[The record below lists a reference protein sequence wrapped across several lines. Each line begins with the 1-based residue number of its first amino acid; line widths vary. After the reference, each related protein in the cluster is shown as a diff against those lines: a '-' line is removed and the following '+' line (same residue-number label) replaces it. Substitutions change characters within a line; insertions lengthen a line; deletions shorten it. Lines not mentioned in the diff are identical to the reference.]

1 MPDLC
6 GVKDLSVSPKE
17 EIRQL
22 LSYLKELE
30 PISSVSAYGVTDDLR
45 LIKARLEDD
54 MFRVAVVGEFS
65 AGKSTFINALIGSDL
80 LSHAVSE
87 TTASL
92 TRLCPV
98 AADDERN
105 GRCEV
110 EFRDGRL
117 MILDSLLELR
127 DYTTVQSDVNVAE
140 EVKSVTVY
148 AHFMDAEHPL
158 IITDTPGL
166 NGLADKHREIT
177 LEEVKTSHAC
187 IYLLPLRGVSDS
199 DLEFLR
205 TLSKYQSHFIFV
217 QNFMDSLHESEQETP
232 EAILEADRRAID
244 SVLSGDG
251 LSQYQICAISALQ
264 ALGAKDYAISRLY
277 DSDTKD
283 LTEDDRTRLW
293 KTSSFSRFLEILSGL
308 TSGGEYLRATADSA
322 KKALLSILDLI
333 LPDLQTQNEFRE
345 AMKRTDAKAIRMQN
359 LEQMINRLEGQ
370 KADRLRRLSDFVKS
384 RDLENRRALKEY
396 VGEDL
401 NSLYEKTVQTMDKD
415 IRTYDDLERFERVHG
430 KRPPQY
436 YGDMIQRHLNSE
448 LAPRLYGYIQDNLFH
463 LHEEALRQA
472 QKYSGEI
479 RVAGSIAFEADMKTV
494 RFQSNDAGYVAEID
508 RMRRQAGELEDEART
523 LKERIN
529 NAEWQKNQAQS
540 SLNQKR
546 QELSRIHRE
555 EQSAKNR
562 LGSKPAVRSYQ
573 ERHTRTVTKWFLF
586 IPYDGTETYYT
597 TEYDD
602 SAQRA
607 WIRDMREIESRFR
620 DKEERH
626 ERQVRSLES
635 QLSSIQNQQRRDQR
649 VYESAQSR
657 AQDIRREIQQ
667 RQRIYED
674 TLRRR
679 KQEFCDAQKSRL
691 KETLRQSLSG
701 GNGDSLTQLNG
712 IIDRSSERN
721 APKIVRSAQQ
731 YFEKGFQKKL
741 DDLRARVSENREKL
755 DEQYRMDTEEIKVL
769 ERIRDA
775 IKEGA
780 VLHDAV

>member
-1 MPDLC
+1 MPESR
-6 GVKDLSVSPKE
+6 GVKDLSVSPKK

-22 LSYLKELE
+22 LSYLKDLE
-30 PISSVSAYGVTDDLR
+30 SFSSVSAYGVTDDLS
-45 LIKARLEDD
+45 LIKARLEDN

-98 AADDERN
+98 AADNERN

-110 EFRDGRL
+110 EFRDGRRI
-117 MILDSLLELR
+117 ILDSLRELR
-127 DYTTVQSDVNVAE
+127 DYTTVQSDINVAE

-148 AHFMDAEHPL
+148 AHFMDTEHPL

-205 TLSKYQSHFIFV
+205 TLSKYQTHFIFV

-232 EAILEADRRAID
+232 EAILEADRKAID

-277 DSDTKD
+277 DSDIKD
-283 LTEDDRTRLW
+283 LTEDDRARLW
-293 KTSSFSRFLEILSGL
+293 EASGFSRFLEILSGL
-308 TSGGEYLRATADSA
+308 ISGGEYLRAMADSA

-333 LPDLQTQNEFRE
+333 LPDLQAQNEFRE
-345 AMKRTDAKAIRMQN
+345 SLKRTDAKAIRTRN
-359 LEQMINRLEGQ
+359 LEQMINRLESQ
-370 KADRLRRLSDFVKS
+370 KSDRLRRLSDFVQS

-396 VGEDL
+396 VSEDL
-401 NSLYEKTVQTMDKD
+401 NSLYEKTAQTIDKD

-430 KRPPQY
+430 KRPPRY

-448 LAPRLYGYIQDNLFH
+448 LAPRLYSYIQDNLFH

-479 RVAGSIAFEADMKTV
+479 RVAGSIAFETDMKTV

-529 NAEWQKNQAQS
+529 DAEWRKNQTQN

-546 QELSRIHRE
+546 QELSRIYQD
-555 EQSAKNR
+555 EQYAKNR
-562 LGSKPAVRSYQ
+562 LGSKPAVRSYRK
-573 ERHTRTVTKWFLF
+573 RHTRTVTKWFLIF
-586 IPYDGTETYYT
+586 PYDETETYYT
-597 TEYDD
+597 TEQDD

-607 WIRDMREIESRFR
+607 WIRDMREIETSFR

-626 ERQVRSLES
+626 ERQIRNLES
-635 QLSSIQNQQRRDQR
+635 QLSSIQDQRMRDER

-657 AQDIRREIQQ
+657 ARDIRREIQQ

-674 TLRRR
+674 TLKRR
-679 KQEFCDAQKSRL
+679 KQEFCDVRKSRL

-701 GNGDSLTQLNG
+701 GNGDSLTQLND

-721 APKIVRSAQQ
+721 APKIIQSAQQ

-741 DDLRARVSENREKL
+741 DDLRARMTENQAEL
-755 DEQYRMDTEEIKVL
+755 DERYRMDTEEIKTL

-775 IKEGA
+775 IREGVA
-780 VLHDAV
+780 PHDTV